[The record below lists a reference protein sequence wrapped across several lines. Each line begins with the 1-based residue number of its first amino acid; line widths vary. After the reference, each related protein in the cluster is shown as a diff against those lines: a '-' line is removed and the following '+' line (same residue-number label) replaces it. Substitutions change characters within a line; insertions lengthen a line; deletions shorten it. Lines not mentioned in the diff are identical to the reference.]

1 MVIFVSIMESSIL
14 KERMPHGH
22 FALLV
27 ANAIFGINQS
37 LSKLVLNDSAI
48 TPLTLVSLR
57 MMAGALL
64 FWITSLFVKSEKV
77 PLKDILILFLASF
90 IGVQLNQY
98 TFIIGLQYTTPIDTA
113 VMATMGPIITML
125 AATIILKEP
134 LSWKKVSGVMLG
146 AIGAWMLI
154 AGRTDSSLGSNPL
167 LGNTLCLISASS
179 YALYLVIFKDI
190 ICRYSAITVMKYM
203 FLFASVVSM
212 FICGRDVISVDYMAL
227 PVELLLELLVILFF
241 CTYFAFMLL
250 PIGQKYLRP
259 TVVSMYMYVQPITSA
274 ILSIALGLDKF
285 NTIKIIAASLVF
297 TGVYIVTQSRTKE
310 PVELK

>member
-1 MVIFVSIMESSIL
+1 
-14 KERMPHGH
+14 
-22 FALLV
+22 
-27 ANAIFGINQS
+27 
-37 LSKLVLNDSAI
+37 
-48 TPLTLVSLR
+48 
-57 MMAGALL
+57 
-64 FWITSLFVKSEKV
+64 
-77 PLKDILILFLASF
+77 
-90 IGVQLNQY
+90 
-98 TFIIGLQYTTPIDTA
+98 
-113 VMATMGPIITML
+113 
-125 AATIILKEP
+125 
-134 LSWKKVSGVMLG
+134 
-146 AIGAWMLI
+146 
-154 AGRTDSSLGSNPL
+154 
-167 LGNTLCLISASS
+167 
-179 YALYLVIFKDI
+179 
-190 ICRYSAITVMKYM
+190 MKYM